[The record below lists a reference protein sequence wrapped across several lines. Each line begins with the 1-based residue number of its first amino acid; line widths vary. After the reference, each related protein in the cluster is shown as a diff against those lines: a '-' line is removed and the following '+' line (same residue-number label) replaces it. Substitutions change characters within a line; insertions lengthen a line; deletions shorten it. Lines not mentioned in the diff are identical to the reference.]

1 MNELRPREMTKEELE
16 KILDEYRE
24 KNVQLENE
32 LDTYKTQLAM
42 AISRED
48 MYRESI
54 ANLSAALKN
63 LAEAVA

>member
-1 MNELRPREMTKEELE
+1 MNELKPREMTKEELE
-16 KILDEYRE
+16 KIISEYRD
-24 KNVQLENE
+24 KNVQLSAE
-32 LDTYKTQLAM
+32 LEACKNQLAM